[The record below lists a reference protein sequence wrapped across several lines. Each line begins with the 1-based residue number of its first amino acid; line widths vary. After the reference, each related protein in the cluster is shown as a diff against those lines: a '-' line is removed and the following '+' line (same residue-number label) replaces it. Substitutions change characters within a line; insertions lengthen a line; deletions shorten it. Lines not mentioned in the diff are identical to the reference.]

1 MNISTYFPPTL
12 LKRIEDD
19 ITLRKLGSGSLVAYV
34 RGISQLCDY
43 LQHSPEDAT
52 AEDLRL
58 FQLHLVNIGT
68 TGQTINVTLTALRF
82 LYNIT
87 LDRPEVVSKLSS
99 VPVARKLPEILSM
112 EEAKQLIDAA
122 IHPKFKAA
130 LAVAYGAGLRVSEVV
145 NLKVSDIDSN
155 RMALRIEQG
164 KGRRDRYAMLSPV
177 LLEHLRAWWRF
188 ANQQGQM
195 LKAGWLFPGNNPIY
209 HMTSRH
215 LSRICKA
222 AVATTGIT
230 KKVSMHTLRH
240 SFATHL
246 LEAKVDIRVIQVLL
260 GHTKLNSTALY
271 AQVATDL
278 LKEVTSP
285 LDTITSQKK
294 KVKKAKKNKET
305 K

>member
-1 MNISTYFPPTL
+1 MNISIYFPPKL

-34 RGISQLCDY
+34 RGISKLCDY
-43 LQHSPEDAT
+43 LQRSPEEVT

-87 LDRPEVVSKLSS
+87 LDRPEVVHKLSS

-112 EEAKQLIDAA
+112 DEAKQLIEAA
-122 IHPKFKAA
+122 MHPKFKAA

-145 NLKVSDIDSN
+145 NLKVSDVDSE
-155 RMALRIEQG
+155 RMALRVEQG

-177 LLEHLRAWWRF
+177 LLEHLRNWWRF

-195 LKAGWLFPGNNPIY
+195 FKGGWLFPGNNPIY

-222 AVATTGIT
+222 AVSTAGIT
-230 KKVSMHTLRH
+230 KKISMHSLRH

-246 LEAKVDIRVIQVLL
+246 LEAKVDIRVIQV
-260 GHTKLNSTALY
+260 
-271 AQVATDL
+271 
-278 LKEVTSP
+278 
-285 LDTITSQKK
+285 
-294 KVKKAKKNKET
+294 
-305 K
+305 

>member
-1 MNISTYFPPTL
+1 MNISTYFPPEL
-12 LKRIEDD
+12 LKRLEQDV
-19 ITLRKLGSGSLVAYV
+19 TLRKLGPASLVAYV
-34 RGISQLCDY
+34 RGISKLCDF
-43 LQHSPEDAT
+43 LQRSPEDVT

-58 FQLHLVNIGT
+58 FQLYLVNMGT
-68 TGQTINVTLTALRF
+68 SGQTINVTLTALRF
-82 LYNIT
+82 LYNTT
-87 LDRPEVVSKLSS
+87 LDRPEVVTKLSS

-112 EEAKQLIDAA
+112 DEAKQLIEAA

-130 LAVAYGAGLRVSEVV
+130 LAVAYGSGLRVSEVV
-145 NLKVSDIDSN
+145 NLKVSDIDSE

-177 LLEHLRAWWRF
+177 LLEHLRNWWRF
-188 ANQQGQM
+188 ANRHGQM
-195 LKAGWLFPGNNPIY
+195 LKAGWLFPSNNPLY

-222 AVATTGIT
+222 AVATAGIT

-260 GHTKLNSTALY
+260 GHSKLNSTALY

-285 LDTITSQKK
+285 LDTLIPVKNK
-294 KVKKAKKNKET
+294 EKKAK
-305 K
+305 

>member
-1 MNISTYFPPTL
+1 MNISTYFPPQL
-12 LKRIEDD
+12 LKRIEDEV
-19 ITLRKLGSGSLVAYV
+19 TLRKLGSASLMTYI
-34 RGISQLCDY
+34 RGISKLCDY
-43 LQHSPEDAT
+43 LQRSPEEVT

-99 VPVARKLPEILSM
+99 VPVARKLPEVLSM
-112 EEAKQLIDAA
+112 DKAKQLIEAA
-122 IHPKFKAA
+122 MHPKFKAA

-145 NLKVSDIDSN
+145 NLKVSDVDSE
-155 RMALRIEQG
+155 RMALRVEQG

-177 LLEHLRAWWRF
+177 LLEHLRNWWRF

-195 LKAGWLFPGNNPIY
+195 LKAGWLFPGDNPLY

-215 LSRICKA
+215 LSRVCKV
-222 AVATTGIT
+222 AVSTAGIT
-230 KKVSMHTLRH
+230 KKISMHSLRH

-260 GHTKLNSTALY
+260 GHSKLNSTALY

-285 LDTITSQKK
+285 LDTIMK
-294 KVKKAKKNKET
+294 KKAKKTKKNKGT

>member
-1 MNISTYFPPTL
+1 MNISTYFPPEL
-12 LKRIEDD
+12 LKRLEDD

-34 RGISQLCDY
+34 RGISKLCDY
-43 LQHSPEDAT
+43 LKRSPVNAT

-82 LYNIT
+82 LYSNT
-87 LDRPEVVSKLSS
+87 LDRPEVVSKLSN

-112 EEAKQLIDAA
+112 DEAKQLIEAA
-122 IHPKFKAA
+122 MHPKFKAA

-145 NLKVSDIDSN
+145 NLKVSDVDSE
-155 RMALRIEQG
+155 RMALRVEQG

-177 LLEHLRAWWRF
+177 LLEHLRNWWRF

-195 LKAGWLFPGNNPIY
+195 SKGGWLFPGNNPIY

-222 AVATTGIT
+222 AVSTTGIT

-240 SFATHL
+240 F
-246 LEAKVDIRVIQVLL
+246 R
-260 GHTKLNSTALY
+260 NALIG
-271 AQVATDL
+271 
-278 LKEVTSP
+278 S
-285 LDTITSQKK
+285 
-294 KVKKAKKNKET
+294 
-305 K
+305 

>member
-1 MNISTYFPPTL
+1 MNISPYFPPQL
-12 LKRIEDD
+12 LKRIEEDV
-19 ITLRKLGSGSLVAYV
+19 TLRKLGPASLISYV
-34 RGISQLCDY
+34 RGISKFCDY
-43 LQHSPEDAT
+43 LQRSPSDAI

-68 TGQTINVTLTALRF
+68 SGQTINVTLTALRF
-82 LYNIT
+82 LFNIT
-87 LDRPEVVSKLSS
+87 LDRPEVVAKLSS

-112 EEAKQLIDAA
+112 DEAKQLIDSA

-145 NLKVSDIDSN
+145 NLKVSDIDSQ

-177 LLEHLRAWWRF
+177 LLEHLRDWWRF
-188 ANQQGQM
+188 ANQHGQM
-195 LKAGWLFPGNNPIY
+195 LKRGWLFPGNNPIY

-222 AVATTGIT
+222 AVASAGIT

-260 GHTKLNSTALY
+260 GHSKLNSTALY

-285 LDTITSQKK
+285 LDNIMPNKK
-294 KVKKAKKNKET
+294 KVKK
-305 K
+305 